1 MELLRRYL
9 RARRRAIVLAAV
21 CCAVFGVTFALYH
34 LPLPAVLY
42 PAGLCALLAA
52 AFAGRDLAR
61 TAKTHRTLQALTAR
75 AAESAD
81 LAAALA
87 GALPAAEDVAGQ
99 DYQALIAAL
108 QQQLAAQSAHSALR
122 ARDMSDYCTA
132 WAHQIKTPIAAMR
145 LILQSE
151 DTPLSRR
158 LEAEVF
164 RIEQYVEMVL
174 AFVRLGSADTD
185 YVLCTCALDEVLR
198 RAVKRFAASFIDR
211 HVRLD
216 FVPTGRTLV
225 SDEKWL
231 GFVVE
236 QLLSNALKYTPDG
249 GCVTVAPAGE
259 SELCIADTGI
269 GIAPEDLPRVFDK
282 GYTGCNGRRDAGR
295 HATGLGLYLCRR
307 VCQNLG
313 IGIRIESA
321 PGQGTRVYLDLAQY
335 DLKAE

>member
-1 MELLRRYL
+1 MDLLRRYFY
-9 RARRRAIVLAAV
+9 AHRRAIILAAV

-34 LPLPAVLY
+34 LPLLAVAY

-52 AFAGRDLAR
+52 AFVGWDLVR
-61 TAKTHRTLQALTAR
+61 TARAHRTLQALTAR
-75 AAESAD
+75 AAASAD

-87 GALPAAEDVAGQ
+87 GALPVADDVAEQ
-99 DYQALIAAL
+99 DYQALVAAL
-108 QQQLAAQSAHSALR
+108 QRQLAAQSASSALR

-145 LILQSE
+145 LMLQNE
-151 DTPLSRR
+151 DTSLSRR

-164 RIEQYVEMVL
+164 RTEQYVEMVL

-185 YVLCTCALDEVLR
+185 YVLGSCALDDVLR

-231 GFVVE
+231 GCVIE

-249 GCVTVAPAGE
+249 GCVTVAMAGE
-259 SELCIADTGI
+259 NELCIADTGI
-269 GIAPEDLPRVFDK
+269 GIAPEDLPRVFQK
-282 GYTGCNGRRDAGR
+282 GYTGYNGRRDAGQ
-295 HATGLGLYLCRR
+295 HATGLGLYLCKR

-321 PGQGTRVYLDLAQY
+321 PGQGTKVYLDLAQY
-335 DLKAE
+335 ELKAE